1 MAGEDVD
8 LKVLRAAVALGEGK
22 AVALNRSLASS
33 GTKQH
38 LVDGKRRNFCS
49 RGLVDNPRAIK
60 KNIEIE
66 I

>member
-1 MAGEDVD
+1 MD

-38 LVDGKRRNFCS
+38 LVDGKRRKFCS
-49 RGLVDNPRAIK
+49 SGLVDNPRAIK
-60 KNIEIE
+60 KT
-66 I
+66 